1 MNRQEWESICRRCGR
16 CCYEKIDLG
25 GGIIRYTKEPCRY
38 LDVETKMCKVY
49 ENRTEV
55 EPDCIILTED
65 KVREIS
71 WMPEGCAYVE
81 HVRFQD
87 TLESVRKI
95 EARRKRRDHSRR
107 KY

>member
-1 MNRQEWESICRRCGR
+1 MNKLEWESICKRCGR

-25 GGIIRYTKEPCRY
+25 GGIIRYTKEPCIH
-38 LDVETKMCKVY
+38 LDVETKLCKVY
-49 ENRTEV
+49 ANRTAV

-81 HVRFQD
+81 YVRLRD
-87 TLESVRKI
+87 TLASVRNI
-95 EARRKRRDHSRR
+95 EARRKRRDHSKRR
-107 KY
+107 T